1 MELFSGVISIK
12 TITFLMFCVFAITAV
27 GYLLGRITIK
37 GVNLG
42 TAGVFI
48 IALLFGALLYG
59 PLKDQL
65 VMTANDETVNY
76 AGNALKDC

>member
-48 IALLFGALLYG
+48 SAL
-59 PLKDQL
+59 
-65 VMTANDETVNY
+65 
-76 AGNALKDC
+76 

>member
-59 PLKDQL
+59 P
-65 VMTANDETVNY
+65 ER
-76 AGNALKDC
+76 

>member
-48 IALLFGALLYG
+48 IALLFWRSALWAPQG
-59 PLKDQL
+59 S
-65 VMTANDETVNY
+65 ACNDRER
-76 AGNALKDC
+76 